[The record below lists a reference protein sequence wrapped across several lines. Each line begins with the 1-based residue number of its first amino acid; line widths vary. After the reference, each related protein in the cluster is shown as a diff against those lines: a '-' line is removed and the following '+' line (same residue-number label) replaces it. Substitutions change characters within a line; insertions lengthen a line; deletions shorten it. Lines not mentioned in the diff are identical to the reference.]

1 MSEVGLA
8 FEEGDDWPGEDY
20 TWQPFT
26 PSVAA
31 QLPGGDGRKGYM
43 ISFRD
48 SAGHTPGGS
57 GSEVILDTHG
67 PSCWAPY
74 AATAPPGRLRH
85 PALQGHGQAR
95 AREARVVV
103 TITRPDGSVV
113 RTLPARRVATGKLVE
128 RRVSADLLRGVY
140 AFNVSA
146 TDLAGNPQV
155 RIGTNR
161 LVVR

>member
-1 MSEVGLA
+1 
-8 FEEGDDWPGEDY
+8 
-20 TWQPFT
+20 
-26 PSVAA
+26 VAVE
-31 QLPGGDGRKGYM
+31 LPGGDGRKGYLV
-43 ISFRD
+43 SLRD
-48 SAGHTPGGS
+48 AAGHTPGGS

-74 AATAPPGRLRH
+74 AATARSGGYATLRYKVTDRLS
-85 PALQGHGQAR
+85 P
-95 AREARVVV
+95 EARVVV
-103 TITRPDGSVV
+103 TITRSDGSVV
-113 RTLPARRVATGKLVE
+113 RTLPTRRVATGKLVE